1 MIASQLNRVTGVPVS
16 GRNFL
21 PEVVSFARHIT
32 SIQLSTTLL
41 ASGVLA
47 FLFAVQPRW
56 HGFPGPLVAVV
67 AVTVIVWGSGLNVEV
82 IGSVPSGL
90 PSVHVPT
97 LRLSDVRDL
106 IGPAFSVLVIAFSD
120 VVLTGRAFAGPGER
134 INANNELLALG
145 VSNVVVSFV
154 RGFPVSSSASR
165 TAIGKVAGSRTQLYS
180 VTAAVVVAVVLLFG
194 HTILAHFP
202 QAALVS
208 QGCMT
213 LTTTPALGRF
223 RASWSI
229 ATMRHCSSPTP
240 KTSAA
245 GR

>member
-1 MIASQLNRVTGVPVS
+1 SYQRSWLRADLIAGLTVSAYLVPQVLAYAGVARLPPVTGLWAAFPPLVIFSLLRSSPALSLGPPSSTALMTATAIGPLAAGNSARYAALASVLALLVGLLAVVAALVRLGFIADLLSRPVIAGYMAGLAAIMIASQLKRVTGVPVS

-90 PSVHVPT
+90 PSVH
-97 LRLSDVRDL
+97 
-106 IGPAFSVLVIAFSD
+106 
-120 VVLTGRAFAGPGER
+120 
-134 INANNELLALG
+134 
-145 VSNVVVSFV
+145 
-154 RGFPVSSSASR
+154 
-165 TAIGKVAGSRTQLYS
+165 
-180 VTAAVVVAVVLLFG
+180 
-194 HTILAHFP
+194 
-202 QAALVS
+202 
-208 QGCMT
+208 
-213 LTTTPALGRF
+213 
-223 RASWSI
+223 
-229 ATMRHCSSPTP
+229 
-240 KTSAA
+240 
-245 GR
+245 